1 MGVVRAPRIV
11 FMGYFSQLYN
21 IYIYILYGY
30 IYGISP
36 IVLVYMGLGQYICSV
51 WVINHLLSGMKIQVM
66 SFHMIYSG
74 LLSLPILDT
83 LQKNKFFA
91 G

>member
-1 MGVVRAPRIV
+1 MLCGPHES
-11 FMGYFSQLYN
+11 FSWVISPSYI